1 MRLLNRD
8 TDGRTP
14 EQIRQHYDVERRLAD
29 TLRCAPKQNRLG
41 LYTEVYDE
49 LFRSVPTHPQLT
61 RKSSPEDTREIVGQQ
76 LKFMRRFL
84 SPDVTYLEVGAGDCA
99 FAFHVALYVRK
110 VYAVDVSA
118 EVVSNTTV
126 PPNGELVLSDGCSIP
141 VPAGTVDVA
150 YSNQLME
157 HLHPDDALEQLQNLY
172 RALAPGGRY
181 VCVTPNRL
189 NGPHDVSQFFDHEA
203 CGFHLK
209 EYTTAELAK
218 MFRSVGFRRT
228 VPYIRVLG
236 RFFAI
241 PGWLPAM
248 SEGIL
253 ERLPVRLRSALAR
266 RVPFRWILG
275 IYLVGIK

>member
-29 TLRCAPKQNRLG
+29 TLRRAPKQNRLG

-49 LFRSVPTHPQLT
+49 LFQSVPTHPQLT
-61 RKSSPEDTREIVGQQ
+61 RKSSPENTREIVGQQ

-84 SPDVTYLEVGAGDCA
+84 SPDITYLEVGAGDCA

-118 EVVSNTTV
+118 EVVKNTTV

-172 RALAPGGRY
+172 RALAPRGRY

-203 CGFHLK
+203 RGFHLK

-236 RFFAI
+236 RFIAI
-241 PGWLPAM
+241 PGWLAAT
-248 SEGIL
+248 SEGVL
-253 ERLPVRLRSALAR
+253 ERLPVRVRSALAR